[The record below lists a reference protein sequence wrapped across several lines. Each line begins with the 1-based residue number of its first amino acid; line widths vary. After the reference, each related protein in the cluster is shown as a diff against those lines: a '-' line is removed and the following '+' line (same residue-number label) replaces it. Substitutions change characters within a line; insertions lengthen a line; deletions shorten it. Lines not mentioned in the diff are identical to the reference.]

1 MLNMNTA
8 LILTIL
14 VGVISGFYLPNT
26 KEGPGCKTAAKE
38 EGRCVQVTNC
48 DSLDQLF
55 GQTMSKEKMSFLKN
69 SGCGF
74 DNEIPKICCP
84 VNTDIVINNSSEGFD
99 AVEETTNI
107 PTTNNPSTTIN
118 VSGEFDFNSRNG
130 FSSEWPDFNSEDCK
144 GENCME
150 PNKIASEFL

>member
-1 MLNMNTA
+1 M
-8 LILTIL
+8 TIFI
-14 VGVISGFYLPNT
+14 GVSSGFYLPNT
-26 KEGPGCKTAAKE
+26 KEGHECKTAAKE
-38 EGRCVQVTNC
+38 KGRCVQVTNC

-74 DNEIPKICCP
+74 DNDIPKICCP

-99 AVEETTNI
+99 AIEQTTDN
-107 PTTNNPSTTIN
+107 PTTTIN
-118 VSGEFDFNSRNG
+118 VSGEFDFNSRDG
-130 FSSEWPDFNSEDCK
+130 FSSEWPDFNSEDCQ

-150 PNKIASEFL
+150 PNKMSSEFL

>member
-74 DNEIPKICCP
+74 TMRFLKYAALSTQTLLLTI
-84 VNTDIVINNSSEGFD
+84 
-99 AVEETTNI
+99 AVKALM
-107 PTTNNPSTTIN
+107 P
-118 VSGEFDFNSRNG
+118 
-130 FSSEWPDFNSEDCK
+130 
-144 GENCME
+144 
-150 PNKIASEFL
+150 